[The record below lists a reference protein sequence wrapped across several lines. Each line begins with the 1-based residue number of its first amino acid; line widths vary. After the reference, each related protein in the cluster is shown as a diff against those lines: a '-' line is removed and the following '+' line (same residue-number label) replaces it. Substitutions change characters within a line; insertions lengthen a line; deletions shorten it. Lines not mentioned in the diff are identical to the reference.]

1 MDIKLGF
8 GPIPRSTYIFVSR
21 ENDYCWYML
30 SEEKKQIPIY
40 DKALTGIITG
50 IEVNK
55 KVETSFGETEKTDL
69 HILADKP
76 YIVRSGSDSYF
87 SKGLLLSLD
96 KLNSE
101 ELQHPLTIAVEPG
114 EKKIVFCNVYNPATY
129 RSIDV
134 SWDEHQK
141 INWQVLGQNVGLKI
155 NHKAQPIAELTTAQL
170 GEDLIAL
177 SDKYL
182 KQLNWTTEQGR
193 QFLQERYH
201 KRSRTLLTDAE
212 LLDFIDYLKLQ
223 PQTLVVIFE
232 RG

>member
-8 GPIPRSTYIFVSR
+8 GPIPRLQYIFVSR
-21 ENDYCWYML
+21 ENDYCWYTL

-40 DKALTGIITG
+40 DKALTGVITG

-76 YIVRSGSDSYF
+76 YVVRSGSDSYF
-87 SKGLLLSLD
+87 SKGLLLSLN
-96 KLNSE
+96 KLSSE

-114 EKKIVFCNVYNPATY
+114 DKKIVFCNVYNPATY

-134 SWDEHQK
+134 KLNEHRE
-141 INWQVLGQNVGLKI
+141 INWQALGENICLKI
-155 NHKAQPIAELTTAQL
+155 NQKTQPIAELTTAEL
-170 GEDLIAL
+170 HENLIAQ

-182 KQLNWTTEQGR
+182 RLLNWTTEQGR
-193 QFLQERYH
+193 QYLQQRYH
-201 KRSRTLLTDAE
+201 KRSRQQLTDAE
-212 LLDFIDYLKLQ
+212 LLDFIEYLKLQ
-223 PQTLVVIFE
+223 PQRL
-232 RG
+232 

>member
-8 GPIPRSTYIFVSR
+8 GSIPRLQYIFVSR
-21 ENDYCWYML
+21 ENDSCWYTL
-30 SEEKKQIPIY
+30 SEENKQIPIY

-76 YIVRSGSDSYF
+76 YVVRSGSDSYF
-87 SKGLLLSLD
+87 SKSLLLSLD
-96 KLNSE
+96 NLSSE

-114 EKKIVFCNVYNPATY
+114 DKKVVFCKVYNPMTF
-129 RSIDV
+129 RSIGV
-134 SWDEHQK
+134 SWDGYKE
-141 INWQVLGQNVGLKI
+141 INWQVLGESLALKVSR
-155 NHKAQPIAELTTAQL
+155 KTQQDAELTTAQL

-182 KQLNWTTEQGR
+182 RQLNWTTEQGR
-193 QFLQERYH
+193 EYLQQRYH

-212 LLDFIDYLKLQ
+212 LLDFIEYLKLQ
-223 PQTLVVIFE
+223 PQRI
-232 RG
+232 